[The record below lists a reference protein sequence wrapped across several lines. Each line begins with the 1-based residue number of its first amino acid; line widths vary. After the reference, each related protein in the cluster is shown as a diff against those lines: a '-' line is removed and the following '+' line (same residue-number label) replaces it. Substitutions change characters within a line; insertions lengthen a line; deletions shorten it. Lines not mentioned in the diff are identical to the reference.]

1 LLGLFLHERNNFN
14 YQELIDSTDGIFRVS
29 PTNSYYYEKRIDRIV
44 VPLYVKSTQ
53 SPLIQYGT
61 IASSLTNS
69 NTIETLFNIT
79 LIDCNVHMSCV
90 SCMSLAQCSWCSN
103 KCINTKTLVD
113 NQSIKPESCNKY
125 AGMCESFD
133 TGTNKLLIPY
143 TAHRQQAPL
152 ILSLLN
158 LNNTS
163 LDLNEMKCLFTMF
176 NGKFLDKNVTL
187 PFGMINKTHGHC
199 SLANVFEYLSI
210 FIDEINA
217 EMNNTLGQVQT
228 NLRLYNSK
236 SDTFIDSTSNGK
248 LALLFYKCEI
258 KANDCSQCLS
268 LNRQFSCMWCNVNP
282 ILNGNNDLTRSNS
295 DGMLAQSSCRF
306 MNVQS
311 KLRIA
316 SQCILP
322 ISTGLL
328 GVLNN
333 NSQTAFANFNQ
344 CDKPQIT
351 DIQPS
356 KLPIGGGTLLTI
368 SGVNLGS
375 SKEDIIFV
383 NINCGGQSSG
393 PMSKNANNGKITI
406 KCDLMPLKYVPSKK
420 IVCKTRQSTT
430 GSLDHCRVAVKL
442 KSNQALKNGDNN
454 NDNQNNNGLMN
465 ILVSGLTF
473 LNQFEN

>member
-1 LLGLFLHERNNFN
+1 M
-14 YQELIDSTDGIFRVS
+14 
-29 PTNSYYYEKRIDRIV
+29 
-44 VPLYVKSTQ
+44 
-53 SPLIQYGT
+53 T
-61 IASSLTNS
+61 ISQ
-69 NTIETLFNIT
+69 
-79 LIDCNVHMSCV
+79 CN
-90 SCMSLAQCSWCSN
+90 WCSN
-103 KCINTKTLVD
+103 KCLNSKTLADINV
-113 NQSIKPESCNKY
+113 KPESCNKY

-152 ILSLLN
+152 VLSLSN
-158 LNNTS
+158 VNNS
-163 LDLNEMKCLFTMF
+163 YLDLNEMKCLFTMF
-176 NGKFLDKNVTL
+176 NGKFLGKNVTL

-199 SLANVFEYLSI
+199 SLTNVFEYLSI
-210 FIDEINA
+210 FIDDGTSTNGD
-217 EMNNTLGQVQT
+217 MNNSLGQVQT

-236 SDTFIDSTSNGK
+236 SDTFIDSISNGK

-268 LNRQFSCMWCNVNP
+268 LNRQYSCMWCNLNP
-282 ILNGNNDLTRSNS
+282 MLSNGNGDNGGALV
-295 DGMLAQSSCRF
+295 QSSCRF

-322 ISTGLL
+322 MSTGLL
-328 GVLNN
+328 GVLNNNN

-351 DIQPS
+351 DIQPK

-375 SKEDIIFV
+375 SKDDVIFV
-383 NINCGGQSSG
+383 NINCGGQNSG
-393 PMSKNANNGKITI
+393 PMSKNVNNGKVTI

-420 IVCKTRQSTT
+420 IVCKTRQSAS
-430 GSLDHCRVAVKL
+430 GALNHCKVAVKL
-442 KSNQALKNGDNN
+442 KTSQTAKSGETNSNE
-454 NDNQNNNGLMN
+454 NQNNNNGLMN
-465 ILVSGLTF
+465 ILVSG
-473 LNQFEN
+473 

>member
-1 LLGLFLHERNNFN
+1 M
-14 YQELIDSTDGIFRVS
+14 
-29 PTNSYYYEKRIDRIV
+29 
-44 VPLYVKSTQ
+44 
-53 SPLIQYGT
+53 T
-61 IASSLTNS
+61 IPQ
-69 NTIETLFNIT
+69 
-79 LIDCNVHMSCV
+79 CN
-90 SCMSLAQCSWCSN
+90 WCSN
-103 KCINTKTLVD
+103 KCVNTKSLKDV
-113 NQSIKPESCNKY
+113 SIQTESFIKY
-125 AGMCESFD
+125 SGMCESFD

-158 LNNTS
+158 VNNTS

-176 NGKFLDKNVTL
+176 NGRFLGKNVTL

-210 FIDEINA
+210 FIDGTPQSSD
-217 EMNNTLGQVQT
+217 MNNTLGQVQT
-228 NLRLYNSK
+228 NLRLYNVK
-236 SDTFIDSTSNGK
+236 SDTFIDSMSNGK
-248 LALLFYKCEI
+248 LSLLFYKCEI

-268 LNRQFSCMWCNVNP
+268 LNRQFSCMWCNLNP
-282 ILNGNNDLTRSNS
+282 ILNGNNDLIRMNS
-295 DGMLAQSSCRF
+295 DGGSLIQSSCRF

-311 KLRIA
+311 KLRVA

-322 ISTGLL
+322 VLTTGLL
-328 GVLNN
+328 GALNN
-333 NSQTAFANFNQ
+333 NTQTAFANFNQ

-375 SKEDIIFV
+375 SKDDIIFV
-383 NINCGGQSSG
+383 NINCGGQNIG
-393 PMSKNANNGKITI
+393 PMSKNVNKVTI

-420 IVCKTRQSTT
+420 IVCKTRQSTS
-430 GSLDHCRVAVKL
+430 GSLSHCRVAVKL
-442 KSNQALKNGDNN
+442 KSSQTVKSGDSNS

-465 ILVSGLTF
+465 ILVSG
-473 LNQFEN
+473 